1 MALSQP
7 TLQDIQQQLDAISKV
22 VESFQPLMS
31 NQPEPMQADP
41 LPAPEPSL
49 STKHCHPRLEF
60 NGEPSRLAELT
71 LIHLWTQNELGK
83 FYDSECDECPRVDAL
98 CHDIL
103 QPDINAQLQD
113 AALLYGALD
122 EWVTCYRKAVHQTCM
137 LDAFICCFTVTMPNF
152 GTADVLNSLHYMG
165 SLGAFIAHDLFDQ
178 PVSALMAADTKEQPN
193 HIRKRALATIGNRIK
208 KAFIPAG
215 LQICHDKKSSIIKN
229 PHLQNDKTCVM
240 YCLPDFYMHQP
251 QLPF

>member
-1 MALSQP
+1 MAISQP

-31 NQPEPMQADP
+31 NQPEPEADP
-41 LPAPEPSL
+41 SPEPEPSP
-49 STKHCHPRLEF
+49 TPKHLHTRMEF

-71 LIHLWTQNELGK
+71 LIHLWTQNELGSL
-83 FYDSECDECPRVDAL
+83 YDCECDECPRVDAL

-103 QPDINAQLQD
+103 QPDINAELRD
-113 AALLYGALD
+113 VALLYGGMDAL
-122 EWVTCYRKAVHQTCM
+122 VNCYKKAVHQTCM
-137 LDAFICCFTVTMPNF
+137 LDAFICCFAVTMPNF

-165 SLGAFIAHDLFDQ
+165 SLGAFIAHDLFGQ

-193 HIRKRALATIGNRIK
+193 QIRKRALATIGNRIK

-215 LQICHDKKSSIIKN
+215 LQICQDKKSSIIKN
-229 PHLQNDKTCVM
+229 PHLQNDKTCTM